1 MKDWTLVLMPLWSL
15 ALGVFLVMMT
25 TATGNQTRYPVVSM
39 PQWHFSQAPVPGVR
53 NRQGTGKIDLSDQT
67 VRVSPFAY
75 ENSLATEVSVEKE
88 LPPLKLTL
96 IAVAGAKKL
105 CRINGQL
112 FSEGQLGDGFQ
123 VTRIDDTHV
132 EIIFDTDQQPAVLHL
147 NTPGMTTHVQ

>member
-25 TATGNQTRYPVVSM
+25 TATGDSTRYPVISM
-39 PQWHFSQAPVPGVR
+39 PQWHFSQPPVPGVR
-53 NRQGTGKIDLSDQT
+53 NRPGTGKTDPSNQT

-75 ENSLATEVSVEKE
+75 ENNSATEVSEEKE

-96 IAVAGAKKL
+96 IAVAGAKKI

-112 FSEGQLGDGFQ
+112 FSEGQPGDGFQ

-132 EIIFDTDQQPAVLHL
+132 EIIFDADQQPAVLYL
-147 NTPGMTTHVQ
+147 NTPGMTTDVQ